1 MTTTINL
8 LPWREE
14 RRERK
19 RRFFF
24 ICLGVSGVMAVA
36 IVIMAF
42 TTFNSLIEHQTTR
55 NQLIEDEIARYNQQL
70 IKIVDFYNWH
80 VTYSCKDG
88 VHKFKIYM

>member
-42 TTFNSLIEHQTTR
+42 TTFNS
-55 NQLIEDEIARYNQQL
+55 
-70 IKIVDFYNWH
+70 
-80 VTYSCKDG
+80 
-88 VHKFKIYM
+88 